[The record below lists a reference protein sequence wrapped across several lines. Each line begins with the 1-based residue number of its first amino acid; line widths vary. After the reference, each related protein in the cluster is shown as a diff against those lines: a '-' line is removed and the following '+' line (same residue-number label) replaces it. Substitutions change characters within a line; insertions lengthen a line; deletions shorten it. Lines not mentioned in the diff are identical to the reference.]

1 MQTSI
6 YLTHFLILSSHQKL
20 DFLTFSHQP
29 NTKKKLFASLYK
41 ASTIFSFSSFNC
53 FYHLKAFNLL
63 FFFIQFFP
71 YTMIRK
77 THKF

>member
-1 MQTSI
+1 ANL
-6 YLTHFLILSSHQKL
+6 YLFNP
-20 DFLTFSHQP
+20 FS
-29 NTKKKLFASLYK
+29 YI
-41 ASTIFSFSSFNC
+41 IFSSKTRFSYNFSSTKHPRKNYLLPCTKLLPFYHFQASNC